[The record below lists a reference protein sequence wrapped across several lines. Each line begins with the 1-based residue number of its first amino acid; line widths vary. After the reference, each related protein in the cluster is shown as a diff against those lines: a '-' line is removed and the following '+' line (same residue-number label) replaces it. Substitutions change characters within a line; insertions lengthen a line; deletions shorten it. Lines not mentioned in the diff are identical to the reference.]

1 MSDGVIFDALAA
13 EAIHDPA
20 RLRELYE
27 QPSAMVQRKQVD
39 HLHDAARR
47 LIGCSSLVFVATA
60 DADGNCDA
68 TPRGGP
74 PGFVS
79 VLDERT
85 LAIPDATGNRRL
97 DSLHNIAATGKAG
110 LIFVVPGR
118 AATLRVN
125 GRACVSADPRL
136 LEQLT
141 AVGKPPRTAI
151 VVSADEVYGHCPKA
165 LLRSAA
171 WQPEQWL
178 PADAAPS
185 SAEITLSH
193 LGDPALT
200 LDHVLAAEEESLR
213 LRYE

>member
-1 MSDGVIFDALAA
+1 MIFDALAA
-13 EAIHDPA
+13 DAIREPS

-27 QPSAMVQRKQVD
+27 QPSELVRRKQVD
-39 HLHDAARR
+39 HLHEAARR
-47 LIGCSSLVFVATA
+47 LVGCASLVFVATA

-79 VLDERT
+79 VLDDRT

-97 DSLHNIAATGKAG
+97 DSLHNIAATGRAG

-125 GRACVSADPRL
+125 GRACVSEDPRL
-136 LEQLT
+136 LERLT

-151 VVSADEVYGHCPKA
+151 VVAADEVYQHCPKA
-165 LLRSAA
+165 FLRSSA
-171 WQPEQWL
+171 WRPEQWL
-178 PADAAPS
+178 PADAAPT

-200 LDHVLAAEEESLR
+200 LERILAEEADSLR

>member
-1 MSDGVIFDALAA
+1 MIFDALAA

-27 QPSAMVQRKQVD
+27 QPSPLVQRKQVD

-47 LIGCSSLVFVATA
+47 FIGCSSLVFVSTA

-74 PGFVS
+74 PGFVA

-85 LAIPDATGNRRL
+85 LAVPDATGNRRL

-110 LIFVVPGR
+110 LLFVVPGR
-118 AATLRVN
+118 EATLRVN

-136 LEQLT
+136 LERLT
-141 AVGKPPRTAI
+141 PVGKPPRTAI

-165 LLRSAA
+165 FLRGSAWRPA
-171 WQPEQWL
+171 QWL
-178 PADAAPS
+178 PADATPS

-193 LGDPALT
+193 VGDPSLT
-200 LDHVLAAEEESLR
+200 LDHIVAAEEESLR